1 MAQKKK
7 KRDLKARLG
16 KTISPGGAKG
26 GAVVPPPSGGGVV
39 PPPSVGGA
47 APGGGGV
54 VPPPSIGGAP
64 AGGGAVPAPPFGKK
78 EEPKKK
84 SADPF
89 GPKSPAA
96 DGPREVRL
104 VIDDKTAVDDKEVGR
119 KKSGRNFI
127 LIAIGLVVGLLV
139 GYGGGNMMSDRQLY
153 NLAVRDGKDI
163 YEAVRNASDVVT
175 KAQRYVDTAT
185 SAARGGPGKQPS
197 VDYEAIEGLRALE
210 KPLDANAFA
219 RKRYGAF
226 QPQTV
231 DALFE
236 YYNNVNLLW
245 DHFERIANR
254 TLPEARRA
262 ALNDAA
268 QATQG
273 MTNPT
278 GCVPAIVED
287 KLVCGLVFL
296 RAHDEDPALMMVR
309 SSLTTTHEFEKT
321 LFLGQED
328 AQSAFF
334 ESPDN
339 FVILVHPERSQGVL
353 GEQASLFAN
362 YVGSLSETKGLLDR
376 TVELQGRL
384 ETDLGQIAR
393 LEEVMAF

>member
-26 GAVVPPPSGGGVV
+26 GGVVPPPSGGGVV
-39 PPPSVGGA
+39 PPPSVGGS

-78 EEPKKK
+78 EEKKK
-84 SADPF
+84 SSDPF
-89 GPKSPAA
+89 GPKTAA
-96 DGPREVRL
+96 AEGPREVRL

-119 KKSGRNFI
+119 KKRGRNFI
-127 LIAIGLVVGLLV
+127 LLGVGLIVGLVV

-163 YEAVRNASDVVT
+163 YESVRNASDVVT
-175 KAQRYVDTAT
+175 KAQRYIDTAT
-185 SAARGGPGKQPS
+185 GTARGGAGKAPD
-197 VDYEAIEGLRALE
+197 VDVEALEALRALE

-245 DHFERIANR
+245 DHFERITNR
-254 TLPEARRA
+254 TLPEARLA
-262 ALNDAA
+262 AIRDAA
-268 QATQG
+268 AATQG

-278 GCVPAIVED
+278 GCVPSVVEEQF
-287 KLVCGLVFL
+287 VCGLVFV
-296 RAHDEDPALMMVR
+296 RANEETGGMMVR
-309 SSLTTTHEFEKT
+309 ASLTTTHEFEKVRFMNT
-321 LFLGQED
+321 ED
-328 AQSAFF
+328 QQSAFF
-334 ESPDN
+334 ENPDN
-339 FVILVHPERSQGVL
+339 FVIINHPERSQGVL
-353 GEQASLFAN
+353 GEQASLFAT
-362 YVGSLSETKGLLDR
+362 YAASLSEAKGLLDR